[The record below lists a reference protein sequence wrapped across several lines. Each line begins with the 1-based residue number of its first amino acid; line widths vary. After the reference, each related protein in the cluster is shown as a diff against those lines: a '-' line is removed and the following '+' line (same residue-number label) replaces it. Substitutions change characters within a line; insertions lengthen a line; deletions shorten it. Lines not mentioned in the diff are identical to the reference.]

1 MHTIDEGPEAIDEG
15 PEAIDERLEM
25 IDEGLAALL
34 SPRDR
39 ILQAAATL
47 IAALASVNPLSETL

>member
-1 MHTIDEGPEAIDEG
+1 VHTIDDG

-47 IAALASVNPLSETL
+47 IAALASVNSLSETL